1 MGARLNWTLGT
12 NVLTALNKLLTAAGG
27 CSGSLPFFRLHSPV
41 EKRAS
46 ASNVWPRRCPLCAAA
61 LTAGPTLVKHFG
73 LFGVDQL
80 QLVLDLMVQV
90 RGPTPPPFPCTHRF
104 C

>member
-1 MGARLNWTLGT
+1 MLWL
-12 NVLTALNKLLTAAGG
+12 
-27 CSGSLPFFRLHSPV
+27 
-41 EKRAS
+41 
-46 ASNVWPRRCPLCAAA
+46 RRCPLCAAA

-90 RGPTPPPFPCTHRF
+90 RSPTPPPFPCTHRF